1 MSETERKA
9 GTPEGVEEEV
19 TGTPGAG
26 ERAEQGPKGTGGS
39 LFKRISSGVPGGRN
53 VRTWALAGSGA
64 VVALVGAVLGVRQW
78 RKRR

>member
-9 GTPEGVEEEV
+9 GTPEGAEGEV
-19 TGTPGAG
+19 TGTSGAG
-26 ERAEQGPKGTGGS
+26 ERAERAPEGAGGS

-64 VVALVGAVLGVRQW
+64 VVALIAGVLGVRRL